1 MYMYPPVHPL
11 PWITAVLHK
20 ARPAQ
25 VDHGGDDD
33 DGDDD
38 GGDGG
43 DLVEGGNDKKSTNVI
58 FLQHNYFA
66 CILII
71 VNSSSDNGVDRGRRY
86 FGAAPYFHN
95 SVQQRSS
102 LR

>member
-1 MYMYPPVHPL
+1 MKYKFALIIKKYLRKQKIYLHVYMYPPVHPL

-33 DGDDD
+33 DGD
-38 GGDGG
+38 
-43 DLVEGGNDKKSTNVI
+43 VI
-58 FLQHNYFA
+58 LLQYNYFA

-71 VNSSSDNGVDRGRRY
+71 VNSSSDNGVDRGRRGSAL
-86 FGAAPYFHN
+86 FP
-95 SVQQRSS
+95 
-102 LR
+102 

>member
-1 MYMYPPVHPL
+1 MYPPVHPL

-33 DGDDD
+33 GDDD

-43 DLVEGGNDKKSTNVI
+43 DLVEGGNDKKAQT
-58 FLQHNYFA
+58 
-66 CILII
+66 
-71 VNSSSDNGVDRGRRY
+71 
-86 FGAAPYFHN
+86 
-95 SVQQRSS
+95 
-102 LR
+102 